1 MTLTMRKPF
10 LMMSVLL
17 PLAAI
22 VFAQGPRGTVPR
34 TSAENYAAHAGQ
46 DGNSI
51 GATLL
56 SSSQIKKQ
64 FSTDLN
70 HCCLA
75 VEVAIYPRKDGMLEV
90 SLNDFALREVGK
102 DIAQKP
108 SSADVVAGRLQPR
121 THPDQPGDRDVII
134 SPRAGIGYE
143 SGSIDPVTGQ
153 RRGGGIVT
161 STGVNVSVG
170 GPPPPPQPASTEAD
184 RRTMTL
190 ELREKGLPEGNTTSP
205 VAGYLYFTLSKK
217 KKARYQL
224 EYMLNGNKVVLP
236 L

>member
-1 MTLTMRKPF
+1 MTPTLSKTLFVLSVF
-10 LMMSVLL
+10 L
-17 PLAAI
+17 LAAAN

-34 TSAENYAAHAGQ
+34 TKVEHYAVHAVR

-56 SSSQIKKQ
+56 TPSKVKQ
-64 FSTDLN
+64 EFSTDLDD
-70 HCCLA
+70 CCLT

-102 DIAQKP
+102 DIASKP
-108 SSADVVAGRLQPR
+108 SSAEVVAGRLQRR
-121 THPDQPGDRDVII
+121 TQPDQPGDRDVIV

-143 SGSIDPVTGQ
+143 NGGIDPATGQ
-153 RRGGGIVT
+153 RRGGVIT
-161 STGVNVSVG
+161 STGVDVAVG
-170 GPPPPPQPASTEAD
+170 VPRSPQPASGEAD

-190 ELREKGLPEGNTTSP
+190 ELREKSLPEGSTASP
-205 VAGYLYFTLSKK
+205 VAGYLYFTMPKK
-217 KKARYQL
+217 KKVKYQL
-224 EYMLNGNKVVLP
+224 EYMLNGTRVVLP